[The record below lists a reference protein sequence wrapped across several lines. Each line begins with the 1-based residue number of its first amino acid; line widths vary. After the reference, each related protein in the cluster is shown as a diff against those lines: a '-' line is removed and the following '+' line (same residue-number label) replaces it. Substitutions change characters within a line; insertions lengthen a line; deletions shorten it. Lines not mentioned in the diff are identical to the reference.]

1 MFKSTTYNTLEARN
15 QLSKLIDAAEA
26 GEEVIIARRG
36 KPVVRLVPIASE
48 PSIGSTEALAKVFA
62 KWDGRW
68 PEITQEELEEE
79 KREVKSV
86 WREDR

>member
-15 QLSKLIDAAEA
+15 QLSKLIDAAES

-36 KPVVRLVPIASE
+36 KPVVRLVAIEDE
-48 PSIGSTEALAKVFA
+48 PPIGSSEALAKVFA

-68 PEITQEELEEE
+68 PEHSQKELDDE
-79 KREVKSV
+79 KREMKSG

>member
-1 MFKSTTYNTLEARN
+1 VFRSTTYNTLEARN

-36 KPVVRLVPIASE
+36 KPVVRLVAIDSE
-48 PSIGSTEALAKVFA
+48 PSIGSPEALAKVFA
-62 KWDGRW
+62 KWEGRW
-68 PEITQEELEEE
+68 PERTQEELDEE
-79 KREVKSV
+79 KRELKSG